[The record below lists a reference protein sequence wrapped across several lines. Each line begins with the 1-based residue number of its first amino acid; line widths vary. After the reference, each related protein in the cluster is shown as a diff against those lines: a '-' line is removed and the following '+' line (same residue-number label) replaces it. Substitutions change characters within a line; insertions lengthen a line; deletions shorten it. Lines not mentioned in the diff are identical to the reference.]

1 MEAVAKVTRLRLDSG
16 RALPGVH
23 KADFRLRPR
32 HALPDEEL
40 FCGKAVGENCW
51 PWATHDGPIFKGEPV
66 CAGETGPSGPARE
79 IGSIL
84 PVWVKTVVMSPVACT
99 VGGPTV
105 SGR

>member
-16 RALPGVH
+16 RALPGAC
-23 KADFRLRPR
+23 KADIRLRPWP
-32 HALPDEEL
+32 ALPDD
-40 FCGKAVGENCW
+40 ENWW
-51 PWATHDGPIFKGEPV
+51 PWAAHDGLIFKGEPV

-79 IGSIL
+79 TGPIL
-84 PVWVKTVVMSPVACT
+84 PVWVKTVVVSPVECT

>member
-1 MEAVAKVTRLRLDSG
+1 MEAVEKMTRLRLDSG

-23 KADFRLRPR
+23 KADFRLHPR

-40 FCGKAVGENCW
+40 FCGKAVGVTCW
-51 PWATHDGPIFKGEPV
+51 PWATHDGLIFKGEPV

-79 IGSIL
+79 IGSIR
-84 PVWVKTVVMSPVACT
+84 PIWDKTVKSPPGECT